1 MRLSLL
7 ALAVLALAA
16 PLAGQT
22 ASDAGDFGDDSSVW
36 ASDGVC
42 DDTRF
47 IGDRGA
53 GAWTANGDHVGK
65 DATDCRNLLNA
76 SRIRW
81 GTVSENI
88 DRFRLFTRCQ
98 QLGISVFVQ
107 GDQADEIDLTE
118 ERVRT
123 MVGKSLAGRAA
134 VRITR
139 GCSASGSDH
148 PDVCGRLPDCKPFLR
163 FVVLPSVPLNSAE
176 PIGRDNGAALR
187 PSRALPLKDGQPS
200 GWPSRTSRT
209 AGRGSHPEGRSGAED
224 PRERVDGRGWPCT
237 TVEVAGGWSRACGQV
252 LSCVRPRSLRV
263 SHAPRAYKETH
274 EREQFMRAS
283 LQRPLRGRA
292 DAG

>member
-98 QLGISVFVQ
+98 QLGISMFVQ

-123 MVGKSLAGRAA
+123 MVESRLRAA
-134 VRITR
+134 RLYESHEGVPHLAVTILTLDDGPAFVRQVQLSKWNRDDRTGLERGTYTTTGLTR
-139 GCSASGSDH
+139 
-148 PDVCGRLPDCKPFLR
+148 
-163 FVVLPSVPLNSAE
+163 
-176 PIGRDNGAALR
+176 
-187 PSRALPLKDGQPS
+187 
-200 GWPSRTSRT
+200 
-209 AGRGSHPEGRSGAED
+209 
-224 PRERVDGRGWPCT
+224 
-237 TVEVAGGWSRACGQV
+237 
-252 LSCVRPRSLRV
+252 
-263 SHAPRAYKETH
+263 
-274 EREQFMRAS
+274 
-283 LQRPLRGRA
+283 
-292 DAG
+292 

>member
-7 ALAVLALAA
+7 ALAILALAA

-76 SRIRW
+76 GRIRW
-81 GTVSENI
+81 GTVSENV
-88 DRFRLFTRCQ
+88 DRFQLFTRCQ
-98 QLGISVFVQ
+98 QLEISVFVQ

-123 MVGKSLAGRAA
+123 MVESRLRAA
-134 VRITR
+134 RLYDSREGVPYLAVTILTLDDGPAFVRR
-139 GCSASGSDH
+139 MQ
-148 PDVCGRLPDCKPFLR
+148 LLKW
-163 FVVLPSVPLNSAE
+163 N
-176 PIGRDNGAALR
+176 RD
-187 PSRALPLKDGQPS
+187 D
-200 GWPSRTSRT
+200 RT
-209 AGRGSHPEGRSGAED
+209 GLERGSFTWESLGFGTHGG
-224 PRERVDGRGWPCT
+224 DGGFIMQ
-237 TVEVAGGWSRACGQV
+237 G
-252 LSCVRPRSLRV
+252 LSEALDEFILEYLRV
-263 SHAPRAYKETH
+263 NEG
-274 EREQFMRAS
+274 FC
-283 LQRPLRGRA
+283 
-292 DAG
+292 